1 MMLLRESCWLSGL
14 RCQHKGRLNI
24 TGPLWW
30 NTANDVLCVLTHDLH
45 ALTHGMQLI
54 RNCKL
59 HFLWLFIGKEEQP
72 NPEITICNFGEDLG
86 SWGGQRWFS
95 AMLLSATPAKLM
107 LRTTRSISAW
117 ALEMETVLILTMN
130 WKSYSD
136 NVEKLE
142 RYEGGSILQDNL
154 GWGS

>member
-1 MMLLRESCWLSGL
+1 
-14 RCQHKGRLNI
+14 
-24 TGPLWW
+24 
-30 NTANDVLCVLTHDLH
+30 
-45 ALTHGMQLI
+45 
-54 RNCKL
+54 
-59 HFLWLFIGKEEQP
+59 
-72 NPEITICNFGEDLG
+72 
-86 SWGGQRWFS
+86 
-95 AMLLSATPAKLM
+95 MLLSATPAKLM

-154 GWGS
+154 G